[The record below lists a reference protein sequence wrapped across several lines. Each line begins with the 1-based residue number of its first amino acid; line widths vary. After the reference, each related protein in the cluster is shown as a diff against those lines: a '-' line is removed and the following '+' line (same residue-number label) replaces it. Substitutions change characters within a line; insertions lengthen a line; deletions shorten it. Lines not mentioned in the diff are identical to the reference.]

1 VLAAVALLA
10 LSTGAAVAS
19 PPKSKPAAVAPV
31 APPPPP
37 PAEPLPPPKIY
48 LFRGA
53 MGPIFSTGMDR
64 LSEKL
69 TKAGFSADVYEFTIC
84 RWIGDRAI
92 TSYKES
98 PAPIVLIG
106 HSMGGLCSIVISEM
120 AAKENIPISLVIAI
134 DPAHATGDVP
144 LNVERF
150 INIFLSDS
158 VLGGGDVVA
167 VPGFR
172 GHYAS
177 YDLKENARVSH
188 INIEKSDDI
197 HRQIVEMV
205 TQLPRIPPQT
215 QADAVPL
222 RYLVP
227 GDTLY
232 AARRFR
238 AKVIEAT
245 QASHDALLE
254 QPVDGLSTA
263 DRLRVAA
270 HVCTIAGAA
279 SLAEHCEARLAA
291 DAGRDASSSPAL
303 PAMLQ
308 FAAALTTDPRRGD
321 RAALEPLRRAGL
333 ADPAIVALAQLV
345 AFVSYQLRVVAGLR
359 AMRASRDEAA
369 S

>member
-1 VLAAVALLA
+1 MIDLRRLIVLAAISLLA
-10 LSTGAAVAS
+10 LGPGIAAASPAKSRTTGAV
-19 PPKSKPAAVAPV
+19 PA

-37 PAEPLPPPKIY
+37 FEPLPPPKIY

-64 LSEKL
+64 LEEKL
-69 TKAGFSADVYEFTIC
+69 TKAGFSANVYEFTLC
-84 RWIGDRAI
+84 RFIGNRVIA
-92 TSYKES
+92 SYKEQA
-98 PAPIVLIG
+98 APIVLIG

-205 TQLPRIPPQT
+205 TRLPRIPPQT
-215 QADAVPL
+215 EADAVPL

-227 GDTLY
+227 ADTLVELWDSGVRVPVRRGDTMESI
-232 AARRFR
+232 AA
-238 AKVIEAT
+238 AN
-245 QASHDALLE
+245 
-254 QPVDGLSTA
+254 
-263 DRLRVAA
+263 RVPLWTLAQSN
-270 HVCTIAGAA
+270 
-279 SLAEHCEARLAA
+279 SLAENAQLTPGQTIIVPRHLTPPE
-291 DAGRDASSSPAL
+291 P
-303 PAMLQ
+303 
-308 FAAALTTDPRRGD
+308 AAAMAMPP
-321 RAALEPLRRAGL
+321 AA
-333 ADPAIVALAQLV
+333 PAK
-345 AFVSYQLRVVAGLR
+345 RK
-359 AMRASRDEAA
+359 
-369 S
+369 

>member
-1 VLAAVALLA
+1 MKPRGEAFASRGGTAGLMIDLRRILALAAIALLA
-10 LSTGAAVAS
+10 WGSGTAAASPAKSKTNAAV
-19 PPKSKPAAVAPV
+19 PA

-37 PAEPLPPPKIY
+37 FEPLPPPKIY

-64 LSEKL
+64 LEEKL
-69 TKAGFSADVYEFTIC
+69 TKAGFSANVYEFTIC

-92 TSYKES
+92 SSYKES

-106 HSMGGLCSIVISEM
+106 HSMGGLCSVVISEM

-205 TQLPRIPPQT
+205 TRLPRIPPQT
-215 QADAVPL
+215 EADAVPL

-227 GDTLY
+227 ADTLVELWDSGVRVPVRRGDTMESI
-232 AARRFR
+232 AA
-238 AKVIEAT
+238 AN
-245 QASHDALLE
+245 
-254 QPVDGLSTA
+254 
-263 DRLRVAA
+263 RVPLWTLAQSN
-270 HVCTIAGAA
+270 
-279 SLAEHCEARLAA
+279 SLAENAQLTPGQTIIVPRHLTPPE
-291 DAGRDASSSPAL
+291 P
-303 PAMLQ
+303 
-308 FAAALTTDPRRGD
+308 AAAMAMPP
-321 RAALEPLRRAGL
+321 AA
-333 ADPAIVALAQLV
+333 PAK
-345 AFVSYQLRVVAGLR
+345 RK
-359 AMRASRDEAA
+359 
-369 S
+369 

>member
-1 VLAAVALLA
+1 MIDLRRVVVLAAFALLA
-10 LSTGAAVAS
+10 LYPVVAAAS
-19 PPKSKPAAVAPV
+19 PAKSKPAAAPAVPV
-31 APPPPP
+31 APPAAPF
-37 PAEPLPPPKIY
+37 EPLPPPKIY

-84 RWIGDRAI
+84 RLIGNRAI
-92 TSYKES
+92 ASYKES

-120 AAKENIPISLVIAI
+120 AAKENIPISLVVAI

-150 INIFLSDS
+150 INIFMSDS

-167 VPGFR
+167 VPGYR

-197 HRQIVEMV
+197 HRQIIEMV
-205 TQLPRIPPQT
+205 TQLPRIPAQS

-227 GDTLY
+227 GDTLVELWDSGVRVPVRRGDTLESI
-232 AARRFR
+232 AA
-238 AKVIEAT
+238 AN
-245 QASHDALLE
+245 
-254 QPVDGLSTA
+254 
-263 DRLRVAA
+263 RVPLWTLAQSN
-270 HVCTIAGAA
+270 
-279 SLAEHCEARLAA
+279 SLAENAQLTPGQTIIVPRHLTPPE
-291 DAGRDASSSPAL
+291 P
-303 PAMLQ
+303 
-308 FAAALTTDPRRGD
+308 AAAMAAPPGRR
-321 RAALEPLRRAGL
+321 
-333 ADPAIVALAQLV
+333 
-345 AFVSYQLRVVAGLR
+345 
-359 AMRASRDEAA
+359 
-369 S
+369 

>member
-10 LSTGAAVAS
+10 LGTGPAVAS
-19 PPKSKPAAVAPV
+19 PAKSKAKATAAVPA

-37 PAEPLPPPKIY
+37 FEPLPPPKIY

-69 TKAGFSADVYEFTIC
+69 TQAGFSADVYEFTIC
-84 RWIGDRAI
+84 RLIGNRAI
-92 TSYKES
+92 ASYKES

-106 HSMGGLCSIVISEM
+106 HSMGGLCSVVISEM

-227 GDTLY
+227 GDTLVELWDSGVRVPVRRGDTMESI
-232 AARRFR
+232 AA
-238 AKVIEAT
+238 AN
-245 QASHDALLE
+245 
-254 QPVDGLSTA
+254 
-263 DRLRVAA
+263 RVPLWTLAQSN
-270 HVCTIAGAA
+270 
-279 SLAEHCEARLAA
+279 SLAENAQLTPGQTVIVPRHLTPPE
-291 DAGRDASSSPAL
+291 P
-303 PAMLQ
+303 
-308 FAAALTTDPRRGD
+308 AAAM
-321 RAALEPLRRAGL
+321 AAPPPGRK
-333 ADPAIVALAQLV
+333 
-345 AFVSYQLRVVAGLR
+345 
-359 AMRASRDEAA
+359 
-369 S
+369 

>member
-1 VLAAVALLA
+1 MIDLRRLVVLAAVALLA
-10 LSTGAAVAS
+10 LGNGIAVAS
-19 PPKSKPAAVAPV
+19 PAKSKRPAVTAT
-31 APPPPP
+31 APPPAP

-69 TKAGFSADVYEFTIC
+69 TQAGFSADVYEFTIC
-84 RWIGDRAI
+84 RLIGNRAI
-92 TSYKES
+92 ASYKES

-106 HSMGGLCSIVISEM
+106 HSMGGLCSVVISEM

-177 YDLKENARVSH
+177 YDLKENSRVSH

-215 QADAVPL
+215 QPDAVPL

-227 GDTLY
+227 ADALVELWDSGVRVPVRRGDTLESI
-232 AARRFR
+232 AA
-238 AKVIEAT
+238 AN
-245 QASHDALLE
+245 
-254 QPVDGLSTA
+254 
-263 DRLRVAA
+263 RVPLWTLAQSN
-270 HVCTIAGAA
+270 
-279 SLAEHCEARLAA
+279 SLAENAQLTPGQTIIVPRHLTPPEPAA
-291 DAGRDASSSPAL
+291 AMATPPPAGRK
-303 PAMLQ
+303 
-308 FAAALTTDPRRGD
+308 
-321 RAALEPLRRAGL
+321 
-333 ADPAIVALAQLV
+333 
-345 AFVSYQLRVVAGLR
+345 
-359 AMRASRDEAA
+359 
-369 S
+369 

>member
-1 VLAAVALLA
+1 MVDPRRLIVLAAIVLLA
-10 LSTGAAVAS
+10 LGTGPAAAS
-19 PPKSKPAAVAPV
+19 PPKSKTIAAVPA

-37 PAEPLPPPKIY
+37 FEPLPPPKVY

-64 LSEKL
+64 LGEKL
-69 TKAGFSADVYEFTIC
+69 TQAGFSADVYEFTLC
-84 RWIGDRAI
+84 RLIGNRAI
-92 TSYKES
+92 ASYREKA
-98 PAPIVLIG
+98 APIVLIG

-158 VLGGGDVVA
+158 VLGGGDVVT

-197 HRQIVEMV
+197 HRQIVGMV

-227 GDTLY
+227 ADTLVELWDSGV
-232 AARRFR
+232 R
-238 AKVIEAT
+238 V
-245 QASHDALLE
+245 
-254 QPVDGLSTA
+254 PV
-263 DRLRVAA
+263 
-270 HVCTIAGAA
+270 
-279 SLAEHCEARLAA
+279 
-291 DAGRDASSSPAL
+291 
-303 PAMLQ
+303 
-308 FAAALTTDPRRGD
+308 RRGD
-321 RAALEPLRRAGL
+321 TMESIAAANRVPLWT
-333 ADPAIVALAQLV
+333 LAQSNSLPEN
-345 AFVSYQLRVVAGLR
+345 AQLTPGQTIIVPRHLTPPEPAAAMATPPAAPAGR
-359 AMRASRDEAA
+359 R
-369 S
+369 

>member
-1 VLAAVALLA
+1 MVGSVPQNPPNWWSLSPAGEVAASQGGTAGLMIHSRRLLALAAIVLLA
-10 LSTGAAVAS
+10 LSSGTAAAS
-19 PPKSKPAAVAPV
+19 PPKSKTNATAPA

-37 PAEPLPPPKIY
+37 PFEPLPPPKIY

-64 LSEKL
+64 LEEKL
-69 TKAGFSADVYEFTIC
+69 TKAGFSANVYEFTIC

-92 TSYKES
+92 SSYKES
-98 PAPIVLIG
+98 PAPIVLMG

-134 DPAHATGDVP
+134 DPAQATGDVP

-177 YDLKENARVSH
+177 YDLKRNARVTH

-227 GDTLY
+227 ADTLVELWDSGV
-232 AARRFR
+232 R
-238 AKVIEAT
+238 V
-245 QASHDALLE
+245 
-254 QPVDGLSTA
+254 PV
-263 DRLRVAA
+263 
-270 HVCTIAGAA
+270 
-279 SLAEHCEARLAA
+279 
-291 DAGRDASSSPAL
+291 
-303 PAMLQ
+303 
-308 FAAALTTDPRRGD
+308 RRGD
-321 RAALEPLRRAGL
+321 TMESIAAANRVPLWT
-333 ADPAIVALAQLV
+333 LAQSNSLPEN
-345 AFVSYQLRVVAGLR
+345 AQLTPGQTIIVPRHLTPPEPAAAMAVPSPAPATAGR
-359 AMRASRDEAA
+359 K
-369 S
+369 

>member
-1 VLAAVALLA
+1 MLAAVALLA

-106 HSMGGLCSIVISEM
+106 HSMGGLCSVVISEM

-167 VPGFR
+167 VPGYR

-177 YDLKENARVSH
+177 YDLKENSRVSH

-205 TQLPRIPPQT
+205 TQLPRIPAQPN
-215 QADAVPL
+215 ADAVPL

-227 GDTLY
+227 ANSLVELWDSGMRVPVRRGDTMESI
-232 AARRFR
+232 AA
-238 AKVIEAT
+238 AN
-245 QASHDALLE
+245 
-254 QPVDGLSTA
+254 
-263 DRLRVAA
+263 RVPLWTLAQSN
-270 HVCTIAGAA
+270 
-279 SLAEHCEARLAA
+279 SLAENAQLTPGQSIIVPRHLTPPEPTAA
-291 DAGRDASSSPAL
+291 MAAPPPAPAGRK
-303 PAMLQ
+303 
-308 FAAALTTDPRRGD
+308 
-321 RAALEPLRRAGL
+321 
-333 ADPAIVALAQLV
+333 
-345 AFVSYQLRVVAGLR
+345 
-359 AMRASRDEAA
+359 
-369 S
+369 

>member
-1 VLAAVALLA
+1 MIDLRRILALAAIALLA
-10 LSTGAAVAS
+10 WGPGIAAASPAKSKTNAAV
-19 PPKSKPAAVAPV
+19 PAAPP
-31 APPPPP
+31 APPF
-37 PAEPLPPPKIY
+37 EPLPPPKIY

-64 LSEKL
+64 LEEKL
-69 TKAGFSADVYEFTIC
+69 TKAGFSANVYEFTIC

-92 TSYKES
+92 SSYKES

-106 HSMGGLCSIVISEM
+106 HSMGGLCSVVISEM

-205 TQLPRIPPQT
+205 TRLPRIPPQT
-215 QADAVPL
+215 EADAVPL

-227 GDTLY
+227 ADTLVELWDSGVRVPVRRGDTMESI
-232 AARRFR
+232 AA
-238 AKVIEAT
+238 AN
-245 QASHDALLE
+245 
-254 QPVDGLSTA
+254 
-263 DRLRVAA
+263 RVPLWTLAQSN
-270 HVCTIAGAA
+270 
-279 SLAEHCEARLAA
+279 SLAENAQLTPGQTIIVPRHLTPPE
-291 DAGRDASSSPAL
+291 P
-303 PAMLQ
+303 
-308 FAAALTTDPRRGD
+308 AAAMAMPP
-321 RAALEPLRRAGL
+321 AA
-333 ADPAIVALAQLV
+333 PAK
-345 AFVSYQLRVVAGLR
+345 RK
-359 AMRASRDEAA
+359 
-369 S
+369 

>member
-1 VLAAVALLA
+1 MIDLRRLVALAAVALLA
-10 LSTGAAVAS
+10 LGPGVAAAS
-19 PPKSKPAAVAPV
+19 PAKSKPTAAVPA

-37 PAEPLPPPKIY
+37 FEPLAPPKIY

-64 LSEKL
+64 LEEKL
-69 TKAGFSADVYEFTIC
+69 TKAGFSANVYEFTIC
-84 RWIGDRAI
+84 RFIGDRAI
-92 TSYKES
+92 ASYKES
-98 PAPIVLIG
+98 PAPIVLMG
-106 HSMGGLCSIVISEM
+106 HSMGGLCSIIISEM

-177 YDLKENARVSH
+177 YDLKQNARVSH

-205 TQLPRIPPQT
+205 TKLPRIPPQT

-227 GDTLY
+227 ADTLVELWDSGVRVPVRKGDTMESI
-232 AARRFR
+232 AA
-238 AKVIEAT
+238 AN
-245 QASHDALLE
+245 
-254 QPVDGLSTA
+254 
-263 DRLRVAA
+263 RVPLWTLAQSN
-270 HVCTIAGAA
+270 
-279 SLAEHCEARLAA
+279 SLAENAPLTPGQTLVVPRHLTPPE
-291 DAGRDASSSPAL
+291 P
-303 PAMLQ
+303 
-308 FAAALTTDPRRGD
+308 AAAMATPPSGRK
-321 RAALEPLRRAGL
+321 
-333 ADPAIVALAQLV
+333 
-345 AFVSYQLRVVAGLR
+345 
-359 AMRASRDEAA
+359 
-369 S
+369 

>member
-1 VLAAVALLA
+1 MIHSRRLLA
-10 LSTGAAVAS
+10 LAAIVLLALGSGTAAAS
-19 PPKSKPAAVAPV
+19 PPKSKTNATAPA

-37 PAEPLPPPKIY
+37 PFEPLPPPKIY

-64 LSEKL
+64 LEEKL
-69 TKAGFSADVYEFTIC
+69 TKAGFSANVYEFTIC

-92 TSYKES
+92 SSYKES
-98 PAPIVLIG
+98 PAPIVLMG

-134 DPAHATGDVP
+134 DPAQATGDVP

-177 YDLKENARVSH
+177 YDLKRNARVTH

-227 GDTLY
+227 ADTLVELWDSGV
-232 AARRFR
+232 R
-238 AKVIEAT
+238 V
-245 QASHDALLE
+245 
-254 QPVDGLSTA
+254 PV
-263 DRLRVAA
+263 
-270 HVCTIAGAA
+270 
-279 SLAEHCEARLAA
+279 
-291 DAGRDASSSPAL
+291 
-303 PAMLQ
+303 
-308 FAAALTTDPRRGD
+308 RRGD
-321 RAALEPLRRAGL
+321 TMESIAAANRVPLWT
-333 ADPAIVALAQLV
+333 LAQSNSLPEN
-345 AFVSYQLRVVAGLR
+345 AQLTPGQTIIVPRHLTPPEPAAAMAVPSPAPATAGR
-359 AMRASRDEAA
+359 K
-369 S
+369 

>member
-1 VLAAVALLA
+1 MAHPRRLIVLAAVVLLA
-10 LSTGAAVAS
+10 LGTGTAAAS
-19 PPKSKPAAVAPV
+19 PPKSKTIAAVPA

-37 PAEPLPPPKIY
+37 FEPLPPPKVY

-69 TKAGFSADVYEFTIC
+69 TQAGFSADVYEFTLC
-84 RWIGDRAI
+84 RLIGNRAI
-92 TSYKES
+92 ASYKEKA
-98 PAPIVLIG
+98 APIVLIG

-205 TQLPRIPPQT
+205 TQLPRIPPRT

-227 GDTLY
+227 ADTLVELWDSGVRVSVRRGDTMESIAAANRVPLWTLAQSNSLPENAQLTPGQTIIVPRHLTPPEPAAAMATPPAAP
-232 AARRFR
+232 AARR
-238 AKVIEAT
+238 
-245 QASHDALLE
+245 
-254 QPVDGLSTA
+254 
-263 DRLRVAA
+263 
-270 HVCTIAGAA
+270 
-279 SLAEHCEARLAA
+279 
-291 DAGRDASSSPAL
+291 
-303 PAMLQ
+303 
-308 FAAALTTDPRRGD
+308 
-321 RAALEPLRRAGL
+321 
-333 ADPAIVALAQLV
+333 
-345 AFVSYQLRVVAGLR
+345 
-359 AMRASRDEAA
+359 
-369 S
+369 

>member
-1 VLAAVALLA
+1 MPHRSPAGPRCERAPTPVRCVAPQNPPNRWSLSHGGGLRPGGGTAGLMIDLRRLVVLAAVALLA
-10 LSTGAAVAS
+10 LDPGIAAAS
-19 PPKSKPAAVAPV
+19 PAKSKPAAAAVPA
-31 APPPPP
+31 APPTPPF
-37 PAEPLPPPKIY
+37 EPLPPPKIY

-64 LSEKL
+64 LGEKL
-69 TKAGFSADVYEFTIC
+69 TQAGFSADVYEFTIC

-92 TSYKES
+92 SSYKES

-197 HRQIVEMV
+197 HRQIVAMV
-205 TQLPRIPPQT
+205 TQLPRIPPQS

-227 GDTLY
+227 ADTLVELWDSGVRVPVRRGDTMGSI
-232 AARRFR
+232 AA
-238 AKVIEAT
+238 AN
-245 QASHDALLE
+245 
-254 QPVDGLSTA
+254 
-263 DRLRVAA
+263 RVPLWTLAQSN
-270 HVCTIAGAA
+270 
-279 SLAEHCEARLAA
+279 SLAENATLTPGQTIVVPRHLTPPE
-291 DAGRDASSSPAL
+291 P
-303 PAMLQ
+303 
-308 FAAALTTDPRRGD
+308 AAAMVTPPPPAAPARRK
-321 RAALEPLRRAGL
+321 
-333 ADPAIVALAQLV
+333 
-345 AFVSYQLRVVAGLR
+345 
-359 AMRASRDEAA
+359 
-369 S
+369 

>member
-1 VLAAVALLA
+1 MLAAVALLA
-10 LSTGAAVAS
+10 LSNGIAVAS
-19 PPKSKPAAVAPV
+19 PAKSKRPAVTAT
-31 APPPPP
+31 APPPAP

-69 TKAGFSADVYEFTIC
+69 TQAGFSADVYEFTIC
-84 RWIGDRAI
+84 RLIGNRAI
-92 TSYKES
+92 ASYKES

-106 HSMGGLCSIVISEM
+106 HSMGGLCSVVISEM

-177 YDLKENARVSH
+177 YDLKENSRVSH

-205 TQLPRIPPQT
+205 TQLPRIPPQA

-227 GDTLY
+227 ADTLVELWDSGVRVPVRRGDTLESI
-232 AARRFR
+232 AA
-238 AKVIEAT
+238 AN
-245 QASHDALLE
+245 
-254 QPVDGLSTA
+254 
-263 DRLRVAA
+263 RVPLWTLAQSN
-270 HVCTIAGAA
+270 
-279 SLAEHCEARLAA
+279 SLAENAQLTPGQTIIVPRHLTPPEPPAALATPPP
-291 DAGRDASSSPAL
+291 AGRK
-303 PAMLQ
+303 
-308 FAAALTTDPRRGD
+308 
-321 RAALEPLRRAGL
+321 
-333 ADPAIVALAQLV
+333 
-345 AFVSYQLRVVAGLR
+345 
-359 AMRASRDEAA
+359 
-369 S
+369 

>member
-1 VLAAVALLA
+1 MLAAFALLA
-10 LSTGAAVAS
+10 LNPVIAAAS
-19 PPKSKPAAVAPV
+19 PAKSKPAAAPAVAV
-31 APPPPP
+31 APPPAPF
-37 PAEPLPPPKIY
+37 EPLPPPKIY

-84 RWIGDRAI
+84 RFIGNRAI
-92 TSYKES
+92 ASYKES

-120 AAKENIPISLVIAI
+120 AAEENIPISLVIAI

-167 VPGFR
+167 VPGYR

-177 YDLKENARVSH
+177 YDLKENSRVSH

-227 GDTLY
+227 GDTLVELWDSGVRVPVRRGDTMESI
-232 AARRFR
+232 AA
-238 AKVIEAT
+238 AN
-245 QASHDALLE
+245 
-254 QPVDGLSTA
+254 
-263 DRLRVAA
+263 RVPLWTLAQSN
-270 HVCTIAGAA
+270 
-279 SLAEHCEARLAA
+279 SLAENAPLTPGQTIIVPRHLTPPPPAA
-291 DAGRDASSSPAL
+291 AMATPPPPAGRK
-303 PAMLQ
+303 
-308 FAAALTTDPRRGD
+308 
-321 RAALEPLRRAGL
+321 
-333 ADPAIVALAQLV
+333 
-345 AFVSYQLRVVAGLR
+345 
-359 AMRASRDEAA
+359 
-369 S
+369 

>member
-1 VLAAVALLA
+1 MLDPRRIFVLAAVALLA

-167 VPGFR
+167 VPGYR

-177 YDLKENARVSH
+177 YDLKENSRVSH

-205 TQLPRIPPQT
+205 TQLPRIPAQPH
-215 QADAVPL
+215 ADAVPL

-227 GDTLY
+227 ANSLVELWDSGMRVPVRRGDTMESI
-232 AARRFR
+232 AA
-238 AKVIEAT
+238 AN
-245 QASHDALLE
+245 
-254 QPVDGLSTA
+254 
-263 DRLRVAA
+263 RVPLWS
-270 HVCTIAGAA
+270 IAQSN
-279 SLAEHCEARLAA
+279 SLAENAQLTPGQSIVVPRHLTPPEPTAA
-291 DAGRDASSSPAL
+291 MAAPPPAPAGRK
-303 PAMLQ
+303 
-308 FAAALTTDPRRGD
+308 
-321 RAALEPLRRAGL
+321 
-333 ADPAIVALAQLV
+333 
-345 AFVSYQLRVVAGLR
+345 
-359 AMRASRDEAA
+359 
-369 S
+369 

>member
-92 TSYKES
+92 TTYKES

-167 VPGFR
+167 VPGYR

-177 YDLKENARVSH
+177 YDLKENSRVSH

-205 TQLPRIPPQT
+205 TQLPRIPAQPN
-215 QADAVPL
+215 ADAVPL

-227 GDTLY
+227 ANSLVELWDSGMRVPVRRGDTMESI
-232 AARRFR
+232 AA
-238 AKVIEAT
+238 AN
-245 QASHDALLE
+245 
-254 QPVDGLSTA
+254 
-263 DRLRVAA
+263 RVPLWS
-270 HVCTIAGAA
+270 IAQSN
-279 SLAEHCEARLAA
+279 SLAENAQLTPGQSIVVPRHLTPPEPTAA
-291 DAGRDASSSPAL
+291 MAAPPPAPAGRK
-303 PAMLQ
+303 
-308 FAAALTTDPRRGD
+308 
-321 RAALEPLRRAGL
+321 
-333 ADPAIVALAQLV
+333 
-345 AFVSYQLRVVAGLR
+345 
-359 AMRASRDEAA
+359 
-369 S
+369 

>member
-1 VLAAVALLA
+1 MIDLRRAVALAAVALLV
-10 LSTGAAVAS
+10 LSSGMAVAAPAKTKPTAAV
-19 PPKSKPAAVAPV
+19 PA

-37 PAEPLPPPKIY
+37 FEPLPPPKIY

-64 LSEKL
+64 LAEKL
-69 TKAGFSADVYEFTIC
+69 TKAGFSADVYEFTLC
-84 RWIGDRAI
+84 RFIGNRVI
-92 TSYKES
+92 SSYKEKA
-98 PAPIVLIG
+98 APIVLIG
-106 HSMGGLCSIVISEM
+106 HSMGGLCSVVISEM

-167 VPGFR
+167 VPGYR

-177 YDLKENARVSH
+177 YDLKSNARVSH

-227 GDTLY
+227 GDTLVELWDSGV
-232 AARRFR
+232 R
-238 AKVIEAT
+238 
-245 QASHDALLE
+245 L
-254 QPVDGLSTA
+254 PV
-263 DRLRVAA
+263 
-270 HVCTIAGAA
+270 
-279 SLAEHCEARLAA
+279 
-291 DAGRDASSSPAL
+291 
-303 PAMLQ
+303 
-308 FAAALTTDPRRGD
+308 RRGD
-321 RAALEPLRRAGL
+321 TMESIAAANRVPLWS
-333 ADPAIVALAQLV
+333 LAQSNSLPEN
-345 AFVSYQLRVVAGLR
+345 AQLTPGQTIIVPRHLTPPEPAA
-359 AMRASRDEAA
+359 AMATPPASTGRR
-369 S
+369 

>member
-1 VLAAVALLA
+1 MVDLRRVVALAVVALLA
-10 LSTGAAVAS
+10 LGTCTAVAS
-19 PPKSKPAAVAPV
+19 PAKSKRAAVTPT
-31 APPPPP
+31 APPPAAPV
-37 PAEPLPPPKIY
+37 EPLPPPKIY

-64 LSEKL
+64 LEEKL
-69 TKAGFSADVYEFTIC
+69 TKAGFSANVYEFTIC

-106 HSMGGLCSIVISEM
+106 HSMGGLCSVVISEM

-167 VPGFR
+167 VSGFR

-177 YDLKENARVSH
+177 YDLKQNSRVSH

-197 HRQIVEMV
+197 HRQIIEMV
-205 TQLPRIPPQT
+205 TQLPRIPAQS
-215 QADAVPL
+215 QGDAVPL

-227 GDTLY
+227 GDTLVELWDSGVRVPV
-232 AARRFR
+232 RRGDTMES
-238 AKVIEAT
+238 I
-245 QASHDALLE
+245 ASANRV
-254 QPVDGLSTA
+254 PVWTLAQSN
-263 DRLRVAA
+263 
-270 HVCTIAGAA
+270 
-279 SLAEHCEARLAA
+279 SLAENAQLTPGQTIIVPRHLTPPEPAA
-291 DAGRDASSSPAL
+291 VMAAPAAPPAGRK
-303 PAMLQ
+303 
-308 FAAALTTDPRRGD
+308 
-321 RAALEPLRRAGL
+321 
-333 ADPAIVALAQLV
+333 
-345 AFVSYQLRVVAGLR
+345 
-359 AMRASRDEAA
+359 
-369 S
+369 

>member
-1 VLAAVALLA
+1 MIDLRRLLVPAAVALLA
-10 LSTGAAVAS
+10 FGTGTAAAT
-19 PPKSKPAAVAPV
+19 PAKSKTTAAAPA
-31 APPPPP
+31 APPPF
-37 PAEPLPPPKIY
+37 EPLPPPKIY

-64 LSEKL
+64 LEEKL
-69 TKAGFSADVYEFTIC
+69 TKAGFSANVYEFTIC

-92 TSYKES
+92 SSYKES

-134 DPAHATGDVP
+134 DPAQATGDVP

-177 YDLKENARVSH
+177 YDLKENSRVSH

-222 RYLVP
+222 RYRVP
-227 GDTLY
+227 ADTLVELWDSGV
-232 AARRFR
+232 R
-238 AKVIEAT
+238 V
-245 QASHDALLE
+245 
-254 QPVDGLSTA
+254 PV
-263 DRLRVAA
+263 
-270 HVCTIAGAA
+270 
-279 SLAEHCEARLAA
+279 
-291 DAGRDASSSPAL
+291 
-303 PAMLQ
+303 
-308 FAAALTTDPRRGD
+308 RRGD
-321 RAALEPLRRAGL
+321 TMESIAAANRVPLWT
-333 ADPAIVALAQLV
+333 LAQSNSLPEN
-345 AFVSYQLRVVAGLR
+345 AQLTPGQTIIVPRHLTPPEPAA
-359 AMRASRDEAA
+359 AMAVPPPAVGGRK
-369 S
+369 